1 MPASGVNFSIVPG
14 EKPLDVWIYAISGK
28 TLHETVLAF
37 EAVWALVYNMSPGY
51 IQKQSS
57 WGCFLETYFEARP
70 KLVEASAIA
79 LGFFD
84 GVHPGHKI
92 VIETAVREARR
103 LGVKAGV
110 VTFKDHPRALTRG
123 QSPMLLSVIE
133 QRLAL
138 FEDLGVEVA
147 LVLSFTEELCL
158 KSPRAYVEDVLV
170 GSMGARSISVG
181 HNHHFGKDRE
191 GDADLLRSLGKDL
204 GFSVNTA
211 EMVHINGKE
220 VSSSLIRNLVAEGR
234 MQEARELLSHPFAVL
249 GEVSRGD
256 GRGRTIGVPTANLG
270 LYQYQMIP
278 KNGVYA
284 GRARIA
290 SEKSSEKSSDKA
302 SEKAS
307 EIASDNPSDC
317 VINVGTRP
325 TFEDA
330 SLGERPTVEAHLL
343 DCDRDLYGKRLEV
356 TFLEFI
362 RDERKFAGAEELTA
376 QIKEDI
382 EKARNFLRRDQ
393 KGEKLPA

>member
-1 MPASGVNFSIVPG
+1 
-14 EKPLDVWIYAISGK
+14 
-28 TLHETVLAF
+28 
-37 EAVWALVYNMSPGY
+37 
-51 IQKQSS
+51 
-57 WGCFLETYFEARP
+57 LETYFEARP

-84 GVHPGHKI
+84 GVHPGHKV
-92 VIETAVREARR
+92 VIDTAVSEARR

-138 FEDLGVEVA
+138 FEALGVEVA

-170 GSMGARSISVG
+170 GAMGARSISVG

-191 GDADLLRSLGKDL
+191 GDADLLRTLGNDL
-204 GFSVNTA
+204 GFCVNAA

-234 MQEARELLSHPFAVL
+234 MQEAMELLSHPFAVL

-256 GRGRTIGVPTANLG
+256 GRGRTIGVPTANLD

-290 SEKSSEKSSDKA
+290 SEKA
-302 SEKAS
+302 G
-307 EIASDNPSDC
+307 DNASDC

-325 TFEDA
+325 TFEEA
-330 SLGERPTVEAHLL
+330 SGGDRPIVEAHLL
-343 DCDRDLYGKRLEV
+343 DCDRDLYGESLEV

>member
-1 MPASGVNFSIVPG
+1 M
-14 EKPLDVWIYAISGK
+14 
-28 TLHETVLAF
+28 
-37 EAVWALVYNMSPGY
+37 
-51 IQKQSS
+51 
-57 WGCFLETYFEARP
+57 ETYFEARP

-84 GVHPGHKI
+84 GVHPGHRV
-92 VIETAVREARR
+92 VIETAVSEARR

-123 QSPMLLSVIE
+123 QSPMLLTVIE

-138 FEDLGVEVA
+138 FEALGVEVA

-158 KSPRAYVEDVLV
+158 KSPQAYVEDVLV
-170 GSMGARSISVG
+170 GAMGARSISVG

-204 GFSVNTA
+204 GFSVNAA

-220 VSSSLIRNLVAEGR
+220 VSSSRIRSLVAEGK
-234 MQEARELLSHPFAVL
+234 MQEALELLCHPFAVL

-256 GRGRTIGVPTANLG
+256 GRGRTIGVPTANLD

-278 KNGVYA
+278 KKGVYA
-284 GRARIA
+284 GRARIHGA
-290 SEKSSEKSSDKA
+290 NA
-302 SEKAS
+302 
-307 EIASDNPSDC
+307 IDC

-325 TFEDA
+325 TFKDA
-330 SLGERPTVEAHLL
+330 SGGDRPTVEAHLL
-343 DCDRDLYGKRLEV
+343 DCDMDLYGKSLEI
-356 TFLEFI
+356 TFLEFL